1 MKLALKVNYISL
13 EISAQTGCCNVLIY
27 CHFILAMAYVL
38 PTKRRKAA
46 IQWHCATFEQSFPF
60 SIPHHQFFHLLLNY
74 LIAVI
79 QTAEGT
85 GLKYL
90 YDRFSLLPLL

>member
-1 MKLALKVNYISL
+1 MKLALQANYIGL
-13 EISAQTGCCNVLIY
+13 EISAQTGCCNALIY

-79 QTAEGT
+79 QIAEEN
-85 GLKYL
+85 GLKYRS
-90 YDRFSLLPLL
+90 DRFPLLPLL